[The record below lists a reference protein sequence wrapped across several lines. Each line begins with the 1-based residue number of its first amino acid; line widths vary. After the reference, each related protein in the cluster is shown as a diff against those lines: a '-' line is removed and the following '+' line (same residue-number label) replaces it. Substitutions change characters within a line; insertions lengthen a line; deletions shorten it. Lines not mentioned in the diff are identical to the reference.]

1 MNTIVKILSWIWR
14 NFIYCDTSF
23 LYDDQDDTKDERFD
37 YFKYDRPVKN
47 SLYNII
53 LDILIWTTV
62 ILALFALVWVII
74 LIGFTKQHIW
84 LIIGPIIV
92 VFILEKMKDK
102 DAEKEYNDYLQWKGE
117 LEDRLGYRVIERR

>member
-1 MNTIVKILSWIWR
+1 MNTIIRILSWIWH
-14 NFIYCDTSF
+14 NIIYTDTSF
-23 LYDDQDDTKDERFD
+23 LYDDQDDSEDEKFD

-47 SLYNII
+47 SAYNVI
-53 LDILIWTTV
+53 LDILIGITV
-62 ILALFALVWVII
+62 LLALFALIWVII
-74 LIGFTKQHIW
+74 LIGFTKQHLW

-102 DAEKEYNDYLQWKGE
+102 DAEKEYNDYLQWKNE